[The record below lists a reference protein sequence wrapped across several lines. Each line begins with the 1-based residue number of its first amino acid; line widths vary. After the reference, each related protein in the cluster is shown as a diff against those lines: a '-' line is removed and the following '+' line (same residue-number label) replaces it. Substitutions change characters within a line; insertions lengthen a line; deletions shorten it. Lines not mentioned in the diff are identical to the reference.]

1 MYRILAFAVLALLG
15 LVLLVR
21 PELAH
26 LVAGYKPL
34 VPPGPEQIDDPPPF
48 DEGAALRF
56 FAERNQIDLTV
67 PRDMTAGELLRLY
80 QIDFP
85 HVRRQIAEA
94 RGNLVLSDRE
104 LLRRGER
111 YRITL
116 TPPAEGVP

>member
-15 LVLLVR
+15 LVLLLR

-26 LVAGYKPL
+26 TVAGYKPL
-34 VPPGPEQIDDPPPF
+34 TPLGPEEIDDPPPF

-56 FAERNQIDLTV
+56 LEERNQLDLTV

-94 RGNLVLSDRE
+94 RGKQILSDRE
-104 LLRRGER
+104 LLREGES
-111 YRITL
+111 YRVTL